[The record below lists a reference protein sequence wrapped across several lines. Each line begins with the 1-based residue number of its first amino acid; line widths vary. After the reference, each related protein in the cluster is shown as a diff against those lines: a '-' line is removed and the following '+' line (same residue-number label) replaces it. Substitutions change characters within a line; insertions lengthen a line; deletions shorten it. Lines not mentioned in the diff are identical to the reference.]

1 MGRVE
6 LSFGRGQGTIQHFR
20 GERRQK
26 ISSRMFRFRCLRVFD
41 RIYKRNLSLYH
52 MFIIQ
57 MRRKKSKDK
66 FQGIPSWDKSRKKQ
80 QEQSEIA
87 SEACSSSAILG
98 STGPEADDGLQGTV
112 EENVP
117 PTASERKLM
126 GSVESTG
133 NDVVEGEGSKE
144 YDSSK
149 PYYVEDPGY
158 RFFHLSN
165 VYQAFQDSHKC
176 KNTKII
182 FNKDQARRY
191 GQSAL
196 FSLECSRGKKK
207 TYLPTSKSTG
217 NNLDPNDMPLISTGV
232 WCMLLQKLAS
242 AEKVCLQYVAY

>member
-6 LSFGRGQGTIQHFR
+6 LSFGRGLGTIQHFR

-26 ISSRMFRFRCLRVFD
+26 ISSRVFRFRCLRVFD
-41 RIYKRNLSLYH
+41 RIYKRKLSLYH
-52 MFIIQ
+52 LFIIQ
-57 MRRKKSKDK
+57 IPRKKSKDK
-66 FQGIPSWDKSRKKQ
+66 FRGISSWDKSREKQ
-80 QEQSEIA
+80 QEQPEIA

-133 NDVVEGEGSKE
+133 SDVVEGEGSRNE

-158 RFFHLSN
+158 RFLLLPFVKCVSSISRQPQVVKCQNHL
-165 VYQAFQDSHKC
+165 Q
-176 KNTKII
+176 
-182 FNKDQARRY
+182 RR
-191 GQSAL
+191 S
-196 FSLECSRGKKK
+196 
-207 TYLPTSKSTG
+207 
-217 NNLDPNDMPLISTGV
+217 I
-232 WCMLLQKLAS
+232 
-242 AEKVCLQYVAY
+242 